1 MSREHVLRPA
11 LWTAAFFN
19 LVGTFLFAFPAS
31 RLGQFAG
38 LPSDAPAIYRAL
50 TALFVLLFG
59 CAYAWL
65 AMQPAINRPFV
76 AFGAI
81 GKAGAF
87 LIVVLLWL
95 RGAAPITRCPRSSAI
110 WCSPWCSCGAC
121 VTGAECHFDCNVY
134 AASRWLRMIG
144 SISIA

>member
-1 MSREHVLRPA
+1 MSREQILRPA

-38 LPSDAPAIYRAL
+38 LPTDAPAIYRAL

-65 AMQPAINRPFV
+65 AMQSTINRPFV

-81 GKAGAF
+81 GKASAF
-87 LIVVLLWL
+87 LIVMLLWL
-95 RGAAPITRCPRSSAI
+95 RGAAPLTSVSAI
-110 WCSPWCSCGAC
+110 VGDLVLAAVFLWC
-121 VTGAECHFDCNVY
+121 
-134 AASRWLRMIG
+134 LRDRRRM
-144 SISIA
+144 SL

>member
-1 MSREHVLRPA
+1 MSREHILRPA

-19 LVGTFLFAFPAS
+19 LVGTFLFAFPGS

-38 LPSDAPAIYRAL
+38 LPPDVPAIYRAL
-50 TALFVLLFG
+50 VALFVLLFG

-65 AMQPAINRPFV
+65 AMQPTINRPFV

-81 GKAGAF
+81 GKAAAF

-95 RGAAPITRCPRSSAI
+95 RGAAPASSVSAI
-110 WCSPWCSCGAC
+110 VGDLVLAVVFLWC
-121 VTGAECHFDCNVY
+121 
-134 AASRWLRMIG
+134 LRDRRRMKL
-144 SISIA
+144 

>member
-1 MSREHVLRPA
+1 MSREHILRPA

-19 LVGTFLFAFPAS
+19 LVGTFLFAFPGS

-38 LPSDAPAIYRAL
+38 LPPDVPAIYRAL
-50 TALFVLLFG
+50 VALFVLLFG

-65 AMQPAINRPFV
+65 AMQPTINRPLV

-81 GKAGAF
+81 GKAAAF

-95 RGAAPITRCPRSSAI
+95 RGAAPASSVSAI
-110 WCSPWCSCGAC
+110 VGDLVLAVVFLWC
-121 VTGAECHFDCNVY
+121 
-134 AASRWLRMIG
+134 LRDRRRMKL
-144 SISIA
+144 

>member
-1 MSREHVLRPA
+1 MNRERILRPA

-19 LVGTFLFAFPAS
+19 LVGTFLFAFPAY

-38 LPSDAPAIYRAL
+38 LPTDAPAIYRAL

-65 AMQPAINRPFV
+65 AMQPTINRPFV

-81 GKAGAF
+81 GKAAAF

-95 RGAAPITRCPRSSAI
+95 RGAAPMTSVSAI
-110 WCSPWCSCGAC
+110 LGDLLLAAVFLWC
-121 VTGAECHFDCNVY
+121 
-134 AASRWLRMIG
+134 LRDRRRM
-144 SISIA
+144 SL

>member
-1 MSREHVLRPA
+1 MYSRQMSREQVLRPA

-19 LVGTFLFAFPAS
+19 LVGTFLFAFPGS

-38 LPSDAPAIYRAL
+38 LPPDAPVVYRAL

-65 AMQPAINRPFV
+65 AMQPTINRPFV

-81 GKAGAF
+81 GKVAAF
-87 LIVVLLWL
+87 TIVLLLWL
-95 RGAAPITRCPRSSAI
+95 RGAVPVTSVFAI
-110 WCSPWCSCGAC
+110 IGDLLLALVFFWC
-121 VTGAECHFDCNVY
+121 
-134 AASRWLRMIG
+134 LRDRRRM
-144 SISIA
+144 AL

>member
-1 MSREHVLRPA
+1 MSREQILRPA

-19 LVGTFLFAFPAS
+19 LVGTFLFAFPGS

-38 LPSDAPAIYRAL
+38 LPTDVPAIYRAL

-65 AMQPAINRPFV
+65 AMQPTINRPFV

-81 GKAGAF
+81 GKASAF

-95 RGAAPITRCPRSSAI
+95 RGAAPITSVSAI
-110 WCSPWCSCGAC
+110 VGDLVLAAVFLWC
-121 VTGAECHFDCNVY
+121 
-134 AASRWLRMIG
+134 LRDRRRM
-144 SISIA
+144 SL